1 MANSVNM
8 QKLIDE
14 LKDSVHSSRFEQ
26 VFNEKTAHLSGPQ
39 KLQLKL
45 RLNELTKPSTQ
56 TIDLRRKV
64 PGPVEI
70 YEYQGRMHFLDNKAR
85 ALFDQGVKNNFGVY
99 TTETY
104 RTIMQ
109 YVREQQQKRISD
121 QRAKNDN
128 GKLNSFVLGRY
139 YRRSEERMNFV
150 TDVVVKATIDG
161 RPAKFKAVTV
171 DISLQGMQLKLPGT
185 IPVRKL
191 KQQLVSVYHT
201 GLAAE
206 FVFNGTRAYE
216 YQVLGTHSK
225 DRHNYLRLRR
235 RALTE
240 PDALDTLLQGLL
252 NGYKY
257 RYKVNVDH
265 VIHSVR
271 AKGHETQWLQAQQ
284 GIPLVFNGAPD
295 KTVYAIKTAS
305 NSDLLE
311 QICRQQPLLFN
322 GLINE
327 RWIRLKLAKLRGQSE
342 QTRLQIPF
350 YFMQLPVNGQQR
362 QFAIPGSAIRQQ
374 PVIKN
379 ILAGLSRAGY
389 QIQSLVLSITYNHVE
404 KLFVGLLSELEL
416 PAWQTVKSVEFKLAP
431 LRHFQVFTQGV
442 KATKVV
448 SEHQRLIQLYTQCGL
463 CNALFVYQDQF
474 QHRDI
479 GLAALMP
486 FKEGLPGWFQNPGLW
501 LSKSHKILGGKKF
514 ERELLQHL
522 NKLKPCD
529 SARTKTLLLRLS
541 KSDGHDEPSVTGR
554 WLSDFVSFNEAS
566 LYMQKLYQQKKLL
579 AVNIEL
585 YRCRRPKIQAL
596 RDDLN
601 YVQSY
606 LPHRAKT
613 LEQQIK
619 SIDAV
624 IGVQD
629 VTAPLLRLA
638 MTS

>member
-1 MANSVNM
+1 MVNGLSM
-8 QKLIDE
+8 QKLVNE
-14 LKDSVHSSRFEQ
+14 LKGSVHSSRFEQ
-26 VFNEKTAHLSGPQ
+26 LFSEKTARLSGPQ

-45 RLNELTKPSTQ
+45 RLNELTRPATE

-64 PGPVEI
+64 PGPVEV
-70 YEYQGRMHFLDNKAR
+70 YPYHGRTHFLNNDAR
-85 ALFDQGVKNNFGVY
+85 SLFTEGLRNNCGVY
-99 TTETY
+99 TVETY
-104 RTIMQ
+104 RRIMQ
-109 YVREQQQKRISD
+109 YVREQQQKRINK
-121 QRAKNDN
+121 QRADND
-128 GKLNSFVLGRY
+128 GSKLGSFVLGRY

-150 TDVVVKATIDG
+150 TDVVVKASIDG
-161 RPAKFKAVTV
+161 KPAKFKAVTV

-185 IPVRKL
+185 IPVQKL
-191 KQQLVSVYHT
+191 QQQRVSVYHT
-201 GLAAE
+201 GLASE

-216 YQVLGTHSK
+216 YQVLGTHKK
-225 DRHNYLRLRR
+225 DNHNYLRLRR
-235 RALTE
+235 RALAGA
-240 PDALDTLLQGLL
+240 DALDKLLSGLL

-271 AKGHETQWLQAQQ
+271 SKGHEMQWLQAQQ
-284 GIPLVFNGAPD
+284 GIPLVFNGMPEKVA
-295 KTVYAIKTAS
+295 YAIKTES
-305 NSDLLE
+305 NQDLLE

-327 RWIRLKLAKLRGQSE
+327 RWIRLKRAKLRGQSE

-350 YFMQLPVNGQQR
+350 YFVQLPVKGVLR
-362 QFAIPGSAIRQQ
+362 QFAIPGSAMRQQ
-374 PVIKN
+374 PAIKN

-389 QIQSLVLSITYNHVE
+389 PVLSLVLSVTYSHID
-404 KLFVGLLSELEL
+404 KFFVGLLSELEL
-416 PAWQTVKSVEFKLAP
+416 PAWKTIKSAELKLAP
-431 LRHFQVFTQGV
+431 LRNYQIFTQGV

-463 CNALFVYQDQF
+463 CNALFVHQDQHL
-474 QHRDI
+474 QRDI

-486 FKEGLPGWFQNPGLW
+486 FKHGLPGWFQNPELW
-501 LSKSHKILGGKKF
+501 LSKSHKILGGEKF
-514 ERELLQHL
+514 EQELLQRL
-522 NKLKPCD
+522 NDLKPSD
-529 SARTKTLLLRLS
+529 SAKTKTLLLRLS
-541 KSDGHDEPSVTGR
+541 QSDGDEEPNVNGR

-579 AVNIEL
+579 AVNVEL
-585 YRCRRPKIQAL
+585 YRCRRPAIKAL

-613 LEQQIK
+613 LERQIK

-638 MTS
+638 MSA

>member
-1 MANSVNM
+1 MHKLLNEL
-8 QKLIDE
+8 KLIF
-14 LKDSVHSSRFEQ
+14 HSSRFDQ
-26 VFNEKTAHLSGPQ
+26 VFNEKTSHLTGPE

-45 RLNELTKPSTQ
+45 RLNDLAKPASQ
-56 TIDLRRKV
+56 VIDLRRKV
-64 PGPVEI
+64 SGPIER
-70 YEYQGRMHFLDNKAR
+70 YEYQGRTHFFDGKAKE
-85 ALFDQGVKNNFGVY
+85 LFDEGVKKNFGVY

-104 RTIMQ
+104 RAIMQ
-109 YVREQQQKRISD
+109 YVREQQQKRLNQ
-121 QRAKNDN
+121 QRADNDSS
-128 GKLNSFVLGRY
+128 KLGSFVLGRY

-150 TDVVVKATIDG
+150 TDVVIKANIDG
-161 RPAKFKAVTV
+161 RPTKCKAVTV

-185 IPVRKL
+185 VPVQKL
-191 KQQLVSVYHT
+191 QQQQIAVYHT
-201 GLAAE
+201 GLATE
-206 FVFNGTRAYE
+206 FVFNGDRAYE
-216 YQVLGTHSK
+216 YQVLGTFVK
-225 DRHNYLRLRR
+225 DNHNYLRLRR
-235 RALTE
+235 RAVAGN
-240 PDALDTLLQGLL
+240 DALDRLLKGLL

-271 AKGHETQWLQAQQ
+271 AKGHELHWLQAQQ

-295 KTVYAIKTAS
+295 KTAYAIKTQS
-305 NSDLLE
+305 NSELLE
-311 QICRQQPLLFN
+311 RWCGQQPRLIN

-327 RWIRLKLAKLRGQSE
+327 RWVRLKLAKLRAQSE

-350 YFMQLPVNGQQR
+350 YFVQLPVAGQVR
-362 QFAIPGSAIRQQ
+362 QFAIPTSAMRQQ
-374 PVIKN
+374 PAIKN

-389 QIQSLVLSITYNHVE
+389 TVQSLVLSVTYSTVD
-404 KLFVGLLSELEL
+404 KFFVALLSQLEL
-416 PAWQTVKSVEFKLAP
+416 PAWNTVKSAELKLAP
-431 LRHFQVFTQGV
+431 LRNHQIFTQGV

-463 CNALFVYQDQF
+463 CNALFVHQDPSLR
-474 QHRDI
+474 RDI

-486 FKEGLPGWFQNPGLW
+486 FKQGLPGWFQNPELW
-501 LSKSHKILGGKKF
+501 LSNSHKILGGEKF
-514 ERELLQHL
+514 EQELLQRL
-522 NKLKPCD
+522 NELKPSD
-529 SARTKTLLLRLS
+529 SAKTKTLLLRLS
-541 KSDGHDEPSVTGR
+541 QSDGDTEPTVNGR

-585 YRCRRPKIQAL
+585 YRCHRPAMKAL

-613 LEQQIK
+613 LERQLK

-638 MTS
+638 TRV